1 MLKLERLVWNDRGC
15 ECLTEKERLSE
26 STMCLRERE
35 RERERDKV
43 CVDVYVGK
51 IVHRERKREK
61 ESVCICCRKDFS
73 ERERERKIGRES

>member
-35 RERERDKV
+35 REREREIK
-43 CVDVYVGK
+43 CVWMYM
-51 IVHRERKREK
+51 
-61 ESVCICCRKDFS
+61 
-73 ERERERKIGRES
+73 